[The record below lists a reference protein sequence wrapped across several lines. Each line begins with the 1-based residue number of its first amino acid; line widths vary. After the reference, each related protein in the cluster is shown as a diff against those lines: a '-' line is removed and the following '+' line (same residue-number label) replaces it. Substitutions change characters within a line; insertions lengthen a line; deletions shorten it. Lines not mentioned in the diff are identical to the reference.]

1 MKKRSI
7 TIAGHRTSITLE
19 EEFWIELNRLAEA
32 QKITVAQLIARLD
45 SERVVDG
52 KTVTNLSST
61 CRIYVL
67 RNIKPKS

>member
-1 MKKRSI
+1 MKKRSV

-19 EEFWIELNRLAEA
+19 EEFWIELNRLADA
-32 QKITVAQLIARLD
+32 QKITVAQLITRLD

-52 KTVTNLSST
+52 KTTANLSSA

-67 RNIKPKS
+67 KHVKN